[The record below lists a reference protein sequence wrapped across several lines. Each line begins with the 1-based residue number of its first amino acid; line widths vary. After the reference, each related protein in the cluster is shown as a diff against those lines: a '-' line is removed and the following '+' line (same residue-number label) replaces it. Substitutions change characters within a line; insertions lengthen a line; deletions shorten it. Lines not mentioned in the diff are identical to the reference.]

1 MRNIWKSWKTIR
13 AKKKNQSQVS
23 LLSSIPRFL
32 LRKPGGISNREE
44 KKTDSFH
51 GNSSKLHDRSHSQ
64 PPETRLRIRAIGWW
78 AVWWGGRTEGS
89 SLEGND
95 LWPTSQP
102 WYCYPFPWTAAKY
115 SISTNLSPLALQ
127 ILYLYHFSLSP
138 PPLLSRKHGNFVP
151 LPLYRCSCT
160 LRWCLTDYCAS
171 LFPSSSSEKNYA

>member
-13 AKKKNQSQVS
+13 AKKKSIPS
-23 LLSSIPRFL
+23 FPPFFIPRFL

-78 AVWWGGRTEGS
+78 AMWWGGRTEGS
-89 SLEGND
+89 SPEGND

-127 ILYLYHFSLSP
+127 ILYLYHFSLS
-138 PPLLSRKHGNFVP
+138 LESTVILSR
-151 LPLYRCSCT
+151 YRFIAAAVHFG
-160 LRWCLTDYCAS
+160 DV
-171 LFPSSSSEKNYA
+171 

>member
-1 MRNIWKSWKTIR
+1 MPSNPGKKSIP
-13 AKKKNQSQVS
+13 SFPPP
-23 LLSSIPRFL
+23 IPRFL
-32 LRKPGGISNREE
+32 PRKPGGISNREK

-51 GNSSKLHDRSHSQ
+51 GNSNKLHDRSHSQ

-78 AVWWGGRTEGS
+78 AVWGGRTEGS
-89 SLEGND
+89 SPEGND

-127 ILYLYHFSLSP
+127 ILYLYHLSL
-138 PPLLSRKHGNFVP
+138 PLSFSRKHGNFVP

-160 LRWCLTDYCAS
+160 LWWCLADYCRCS
-171 LFPSSSSEKNYA
+171 LRLKRAFPARLQMRSRFRPI